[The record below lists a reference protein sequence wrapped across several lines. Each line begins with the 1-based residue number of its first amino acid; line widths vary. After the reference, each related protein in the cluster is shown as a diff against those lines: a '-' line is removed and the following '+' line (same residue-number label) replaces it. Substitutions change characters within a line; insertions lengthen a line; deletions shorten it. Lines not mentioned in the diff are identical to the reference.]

1 MTAVM
6 AAVFGV
12 GIGAGMWLVVTG
24 LFPARPTLRT
34 VVAYLDGGP
43 GPRSA
48 RIAPPAPR
56 RELDQL
62 VGDLSL
68 RVVEPQ
74 RLLLDTKKTAANL
87 AVMDRSIE
95 SHVGTK
101 VAAAVMG
108 LLVAGSIGGILELT
122 GLLSGFQ
129 IPALV
134 GLALAGGLFV
144 LPDVSLAQ
152 EAKARRGELRSVLSM
167 FLDCVELGL
176 AGGYGPAT
184 ALDVAASKV
193 SGSAGVAVRAA
204 LAGAFRDG
212 KPPWSALEELGQ
224 RWGLEELVETAGTV
238 SLGDG
243 GARIRQSLTARSK
256 SLRSAVQADLRA
268 KAKAATI
275 RSVMPLALLGMAT
288 LVLVAY
294 PYLARLVIP

>member
-1 MTAVM
+1 MSAVM
-6 AAVFGV
+6 VAVFGV
-12 GIGAGMWLVVTG
+12 GIGAGLWLVVAG
-24 LFPARPTLRT
+24 LFPARPGLRS
-34 VVAYLDGGP
+34 VVAYLESGTGP
-43 GPRSA
+43 AAGRNAP
-48 RIAPPAPR
+48 APPR
-56 RELDQL
+56 RDLEQL
-62 VGDLSL
+62 VGDLSS
-68 RVVEPQ
+68 RVVEPR
-74 RLLLDTKKTAANL
+74 RLLLDAKKTAANL

-95 SHVGTK
+95 AHVGTK
-101 VAAAVMG
+101 AAAAVMG
-108 LLVAGSIGGILELT
+108 LLVAGAIGGLLEVA

-129 IPALV
+129 VPAAA
-134 GLALAGGLFV
+134 GLLLAAGLFI
-144 LPDVSLAQ
+144 LPDVTLAQ

-184 ALDVAASKV
+184 ALDVAAAKV

-212 KPPWSALEELGQ
+212 KPPWAALEELGQ
-224 RWGLEELVETAGTV
+224 RWGLVELVETAGTV

-243 GARIRQSLTARSK
+243 GARIRQSLAARSQ
-256 SLRSAVQADLRA
+256 SLRNAVQADLRA